1 MQTKISYN
9 EDEIVEQNLLEDSTL
24 DKKKIWIELEDPDK
38 ETLNIYIKKIQSRFE
53 SCRTIYP

>member
-24 DKKKIWIELEDPDK
+24 DKKKIWIELEADK
-38 ETLNIYIKKIQSRFE
+38 ETLNIY
-53 SCRTIYP
+53 T

>member
-1 MQTKISYN
+1 MQTIISYN

-38 ETLNIYIKKIQSRFE
+38 ETLNIYIKNSIS
-53 SCRTIYP
+53 I